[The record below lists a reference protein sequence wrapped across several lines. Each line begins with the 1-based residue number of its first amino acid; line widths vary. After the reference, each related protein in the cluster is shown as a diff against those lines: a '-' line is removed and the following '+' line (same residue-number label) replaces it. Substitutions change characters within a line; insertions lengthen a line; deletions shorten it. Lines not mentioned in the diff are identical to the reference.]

1 MSEQPVSVEE
11 RKRDD
16 TPEARMP
23 SAAGASFKGPM
34 PAAAD
39 VALEDILPV
48 HPRLFSENRWH
59 EYFARLREEDPVHFN
74 ETETAGR
81 FWSLSRY
88 ADIKKVD
95 TDWKNFSSAHGITLG
110 FPVGTELPEGMLQT
124 PRLSRWTRLCMTRN
138 VRR

>member
-11 RKRDD
+11 RNRDD

-59 EYFARLREEDPVHFN
+59 EYRAYVKRIRFISTKQKRLDGF
-74 ETETAGR
+74 G
-81 FWSLSRY
+81 LSVLR
-88 ADIKKVD
+88 
-95 TDWKNFSSAHGITLG
+95 
-110 FPVGTELPEGMLQT
+110 
-124 PRLSRWTRLCMTRN
+124 
-138 VRR
+138 

>member
-59 EYFARLREEDPVHFN
+59 EYFARLREEDRFISTKQKRLDGFGLSVV
-74 ETETAGR
+74 TLTSKKLTRTGRISVLRTA
-81 FWSLSRY
+81 
-88 ADIKKVD
+88 
-95 TDWKNFSSAHGITLG
+95 
-110 FPVGTELPEGMLQT
+110 
-124 PRLSRWTRLCMTRN
+124 
-138 VRR
+138 